1 MQGGVIGTAR
11 TITRTDSE
19 KKQYERASASLTQKF
34 GEC

>member
-19 KKQYERASASLTQKF
+19 KKQYEHLLLLPKI
-34 GEC
+34 

>member
-19 KKQYERASASLTQKF
+19 KKQYERASALPKNL
-34 GEC
+34 E